1 MQLLHF
7 KRVLMA
13 GACVLATPAM
23 GLAQTAS
30 TQANP
35 AVVGEIVVT
44 GSRVVT
50 NGNKAPTPVTVMT
63 IDQLQ
68 ALAPSGLA
76 DALNDLPQFQGSGSP
91 SRNSYNLPASNQTGN
106 NLDLRNLGPQR
117 VLTLFDGMRLVPS
130 ANTGLVDSS
139 LIPQLLVQR
148 VDVVTGGASAAYG
161 SDAVS
166 GVVNFV
172 LDKKFTGL
180 SYLAQGGISGLGDD
194 SSDRFGFAAGKNFMG
209 DKLHVEGSAEF
220 DNNDGIHSVS
230 DRPLGRNNVAQ
241 LGAVAG
247 TVGTAANP
255 YLTYSNVQI
264 TGLPY
269 GGYLYLPTGFN
280 ANSASSVAK
289 GTIFGPGGVQIA
301 PITGNI
307 IGTSGDCTGC
317 NFNAHDPALI
327 SAIPS
332 VEKDQLFGR
341 ADYKATDDVTL
352 FAQGLYG
359 HSHAYLY
366 TDGTISRPAP
376 TTAFPIYSG
385 NAYLPANLQA
395 ALTASGAS
403 NYLLSR
409 MSVDLGSNSLN
420 QDTRTYALTFG
431 GYGDIGR
438 FKWDADYSYSRSEQ
452 AIDFYNLDNVKTRAA
467 LDAVVNPANG
477 QIVCNV
483 TLTNPG
489 LYPGCQPLNLFGQ
502 GVASAAAI
510 KYIHGDAIQNSD
522 FDQNVVEA
530 NLHGNLF
537 DLWAGPVSGAVG
549 AAYREQSYTQTS
561 NSNPATFTAPVGV
574 RGFQGLQYVGG
585 NFGVGGGSVNVKE
598 FYGET
603 LAPLLTNAPFA
614 KALDLNAA
622 VRYTDYSTSGGVT
635 TWKVG
640 LSWKPVDDLRLRV
653 TQSRDIRA
661 PTLIE
666 LYQGITTANQ
676 AGIIDPLTKQSIN
689 FVQITSGNS
698 KLRPEIADTT
708 TVGAV
713 FEPHFIAGLSASV
726 DYYSIKVNGA
736 IGTPYTAIQLLTA
749 CYNSG
754 GTDATCALIQ
764 RPLGQ
769 TNTSSANN
777 ATAVTLA
784 PLNIAQIDIAGIDL
798 EVNYHRP
805 VLDGQLRLRGL
816 VNIPTQYTQLNAPG
830 QPVLNYLG
838 NMDLTQ
844 ATTQTPTGVPNY
856 NATLTAAY
864 SWGPVSVSIDEQ
876 LISSLKRSVQY
887 VYADGANI
895 PAYQYTNLGISY
907 RLDNI
912 ASHPTIF
919 LKIDNL
925 FDKQPPFVYSAVPG
939 DAINTNRSL
948 YDIVGRA
955 FTLGVRGKF

>member
-1 MQLLHF
+1 MRITQWKF
-7 KRVLMA
+7 VLMSGVCA
-13 GACVLATPAM
+13 LTWPIAAF
-23 GLAQTAS
+23 AQSAPD
-30 TQANP
+30 QA
-35 AVVGEIVVT
+35 AAVGEVVVT
-44 GSRVVT
+44 GSRTVT
-50 NGNKAPTPVTVMT
+50 NGNKAPTPVTVVS

-76 DALNDLPQFQGSGSP
+76 DALNELPQFQGSGSP
-91 SRNSYNLPASNQTGN
+91 ARNSYNLPASNQTGN

-130 ANTGLVDSS
+130 ANTGLVDSN

-148 VDVVTGGASAAYG
+148 VDIVTGGASAAYG

-180 SYLAQGGISGLGDD
+180 SYLVQGGISGLGDD
-194 SSDRFGFAAGKNFMG
+194 ASDRFGFAAGKNFLG
-209 DKLHVEGSAEF
+209 GKLHIEGSAEF
-220 DNNDGIHSVS
+220 DNNDGIHAVS

-241 LGAVAG
+241 LSAQPG
-247 TVGTAANP
+247 TSGTAANP
-255 YLTYSNVQI
+255 YQTFSGVQI

-269 GGYLYLPTGFN
+269 GGYLYLPTGFSG
-280 ANSASSVAK
+280 NSAASVSK
-289 GTIFGPGGVQIA
+289 GTIFGPGGTQIA

-307 IGTSGDCTGC
+307 IGTTGDCTGC
-317 NFNAHDPALI
+317 NFNAHDPDLI
-327 SAIPS
+327 SAIPE
-332 VEKDQLFGR
+332 VEKDQFFGR
-341 ADYKATDDVTL
+341 ADYKATDAVTL

-385 NAYLPANLQA
+385 NAYLPANLQS
-395 ALTASGAS
+395 ALTTAGAS

-409 MSVDLGSNSLN
+409 MSIDLGVNSLN
-420 QDTRTYALTFG
+420 QDTRSYAVTFG
-431 GYGDIGR
+431 GYGDLFGR

-452 AIDFYNLDNVKTRAA
+452 TVDFYNLDNVKTRAA

-489 LYPGCQPLNLFGQ
+489 LYPGCVPLNLFGQ

-510 KYIHGDAIQNSD
+510 QYIHGHAIQNSD
-522 FDQNVVEA
+522 FTQNVVEA
-530 NLHGNLF
+530 NLHGDLF
-537 DLWAGPVSGAVG
+537 NIWAGPVTGAVG
-549 AAYREQSYTQTS
+549 AAYRDQTYTQTS
-561 NSNPATFTAPVGV
+561 NSNPAVFTAPVGV
-574 RGFQGLQYVGG
+574 RGFQGLQFIGG
-585 NFGVGGGSVNVKE
+585 NFGIGGGGVNVKE

-603 LAPLLTNAPFA
+603 AVPLLSALPFA
-614 KALDLNAA
+614 KALDFNGA

-640 LSWKPVDDLRLRV
+640 LSWKPIDDLRLRA
-653 TQSRDIRA
+653 TKSRDIRA

-666 LYQGITTANQ
+666 LYQGVTTANQ
-676 AGIIDPLTKQSIN
+676 AGIFDPHTGQNIN

-698 KLRPEIADTT
+698 KLKPETADTIT
-708 TVGAV
+708 IGGVY
-713 FEPHFIAGLSASV
+713 EPSFISGLSASI
-726 DYYSIKVNGA
+726 DYYSIKVTGA
-736 IGTPYTAIQLLTA
+736 IGTPYTPLQLMTA
-749 CYNSG
+749 CENSG

-764 RPLGQ
+764 RPLPFSNH
-769 TNTSSANN
+769 TAANN
-777 ATAVTLA
+777 ATALTLA
-784 PLNIAQIDIAGIDL
+784 PLNVAQIDIAGIDL
-798 EVNYHRP
+798 ELNYHRP
-805 VLDGQLRLRGL
+805 LLDGQLRLRGL
-816 VNIPTQYTQLNAPG
+816 VNIPTEYQQLNAPG
-830 QPVLNYLG
+830 QPEINYLG
-838 NMDLTQ
+838 NMDLNQ

-856 NATLTAAY
+856 NATITVAY
-864 SWGPVSVSIDEQ
+864 SRGPVSISVDEQ
-876 LISSLKRSVQY
+876 LISSLKRSIQY
-887 VYADGANI
+887 VYGDNNNI
-895 PAYQYTNLGISY
+895 PAYQYTNIGISY
-907 RLDNI
+907 RLEKV
-912 ASHPTIF
+912 ASQPVMF

-955 FTLGVRGKF
+955 FTVGVRGKF